1 MNKKAQVIRYLFF
14 DFIAAAASWT
24 LFYIY
29 RKQYIEP
36 QHFGNE
42 VPLEFT
48 SRFYLG
54 LIVVPTLWVIFYYL
68 VGYYSNVYRKSR
80 LLELGQTF
88 LSSLIGVVVI
98 FFSLILDD
106 YVGSY
111 KNYYQLFLVL
121 FSLHFGL
128 TYTFRV
134 IQTSRIVH
142 QIHKRRI
149 GFNTLLIG
157 GDEKALQIYEELNTQ
172 IRPAGFKFV
181 GFLTVNKQD
190 QAPLE
195 KFLPRLGTLNDFQ
208 QVAEKCQIEE
218 VIVAI
223 ESSQH
228 DLLTGILTSLQNR
241 TLTIWGIPDLF
252 DLLAGHANTNAIYS
266 SPLFKISNGI
276 MPAWQAHMKRLIDV
290 SFSVLA
296 IVLFLPAHLLISIW
310 IKLDS
315 KGPVLYKQERIGRFG
330 KPFTIY
336 KFRTMIAQAEPHGP
350 QLSTQG
356 DDRVTA
362 AGQFLRR
369 THLDEIPQFY
379 NVIKGEM
386 SLVGPR
392 PERKF
397 FIDQILKKAPHFLQ
411 LQKIRPGI
419 TSWGQVKYGY
429 ASTVDEMLKRLPY
442 DLVYLKNNSLY
453 IDFKILIYTLINCFK
468 GSAPTATGND
478 KNDK

>member
-1 MNKKAQVIRYLFF
+1 MNKKVQVIKYLSF
-14 DFIAAAASWT
+14 DFIAAAASWI

-36 QHFGNE
+36 QYFGTE

-54 LIVVPTLWVIFYYL
+54 LLIIPALWILFYYL
-68 VGYYSNVYRKSR
+68 WGYYSNVYRKSR

-88 LSSLIGVVVI
+88 LSALIGVVVI
-98 FFSLILDD
+98 FFTLILDD
-106 YVGSY
+106 YIGSY
-111 KNYYQLFLVL
+111 KNYYQLFFTLL
-121 FSLHFGL
+121 ALHFGL
-128 TYTFRV
+128 TYTFRL
-134 IQTSRIVH
+134 IQTSRI
-142 QIHKRRI
+142 IHRIHRRKF

-157 GDEKALQIYEELNTQ
+157 GNEKALQTYKELSTQ
-172 IRPAGFKFV
+172 VRPAGFRFV
-181 GFLTVNKQD
+181 GFLTINEND
-190 QAPLE
+190 YSPLE
-195 KFLPRLGTLNDFQ
+195 EFLPRLGTLKNFPE
-208 QVAEKCQIEE
+208 VTEKYQLEE
-218 VIVAI
+218 VIIAI

-252 DLLAGHANTNAIYS
+252 DLLSGNAKTNAIYS

-276 MPAWQAHMKRLIDV
+276 MPAWQIHMKRLIDV
-290 SFSVLA
+290 VFSVIA
-296 IVLFLPAHLLISIW
+296 IILFLPVYLVISIC

-336 KFRTMIAQAEPHGP
+336 KFRTMIDKAEPHGP
-350 QLSTQG
+350 ELSAHNDKRITPI
-356 DDRVTA
+356 
-362 AGQFLRR
+362 GQFLRR

-397 FIDQILKKAPHFLQ
+397 FIDQIVKRAPHFTHLH
-411 LQKIRPGI
+411 KIRPGI

-429 ASTVDEMLKRLPY
+429 ASTVEEMLKRLPY
-442 DLVYLKNNSLY
+442 DLVYLKNISLY
-453 IDFKILIYTLINCFK
+453 IDFKILIYTIISCFK
-468 GSAPTATGND
+468 GSDPVETGNNRNH
-478 KNDK
+478 K